1 MRSRGPISAD
11 ERHSHAGEEIGARP
25 AASGNEREGG
35 IGGEKAGNRPRCSW
49 SAGPRAFGSR
59 FTPRRAVSN
68 HPASRTRAVHAA
80 PPRRPRS
87 PCRRSRLHALDQP
100 RCCSCPRRRRP
111 ASLCCSL
118 SLCSSS
124 LSCTSISTAASLAHV
139 ACRHLCSAR
148 ARMREI
154 RWRVAGCGAQSGA
167 PSTALAIMLNRFCTV
182 DEPLSGPERS
192 KLVEEGRWV
201 ARAGGRQ

>member
-1 MRSRGPISAD
+1 M
-11 ERHSHAGEEIGARP
+11 
-25 AASGNEREGG
+25 
-35 IGGEKAGNRPRCSW
+35 
-49 SAGPRAFGSR
+49 
-59 FTPRRAVSN
+59 
-68 HPASRTRAVHAA
+68 HAA

-118 SLCSSS
+118 SLSAAPS
-124 LSCTSISTAASLAHV
+124 LLHKHLQPAASLAHV

-192 KLVEEGRWV
+192 KLVEEGSVWDV
-201 ARAGGRQ
+201 ARARRAAPAVARPCQRLGSSEQPLRMSPDRSRRRPGSGLYPYSRLTEKGTKFVRGAPR